1 MRDAHGLDAHS
12 LEPHSL
18 EPHSLEPHSLDAHR
32 LDPHRL
38 GASLY
43 VPATHPK
50 LDSVF
55 TGDTYPDVRS
65 LIACTEDAIA
75 QHQLDA
81 ALARLKEVL
90 PMLPRRDRGPLR
102 FIRPR
107 NVEVFKAILALA
119 GIERVHG
126 FVLPKIDHSTFAG
139 YLKALGDR
147 NFAIM
152 PTLETAAAFEPD
164 AMRALRKLLLLPA
177 HKARCLALRIGGNDL
192 LALLG
197 IRRARNTSIYQT
209 PIGALI
215 PQLVMC
221 FRPHGFQLTGPVFD
235 GLESADTLRAEA
247 MQDRH
252 MGLVGKTAIHP
263 SQTSIIEAVFRVS
276 ECELAAANALLN
288 SDAPVM
294 KFDGSMLER
303 TVHSEWART
312 ILRRSHDRNR
322 HVLEFPGSFELPGA

>member
-1 MRDAHGLDAHS
+1 MLDAHGLDAHS
-12 LEPHSL
+12 RNT
-18 EPHSLEPHSLDAHR
+18 HSLDSNL

-43 VPATHPK
+43 VPAIHPK
-50 LDSVF
+50 LTSVF
-55 TGDTYPDVRS
+55 AGDTYPDVRS

-75 QHQLDA
+75 EHQLDS
-81 ALARLKEVL
+81 ALACLKAVL
-90 PMLPRRDRGPLR
+90 PTLPPRELGSLR

-107 NVEVFKAILALA
+107 NVEVLQALLGLA

-126 FVLPKIDHSTFAG
+126 FVLPKIDHSTISG
-139 YLKALGDR
+139 YLAALGER

-164 AMRALRKLLLLPA
+164 AMRALRKLLLQPA

-197 IRRARNTSIYQT
+197 IRRALNTSIYQT

-235 GLESADTLRAEA
+235 GLESMDTLRAEA

-252 MGLVGKTAIHP
+252 MGLIGKTAIHP
-263 SQTSIIEAVFRVS
+263 SQTGVIESVFRVS
-276 ECELAAANALLN
+276 ECELAAANALL
-288 SDAPVM
+288 SSEAPVI

-312 ILRRSHDRNR
+312 ILQRSQNHTR
-322 HVLEFPGSFELPGA
+322 HPVEIPSA

>member
-1 MRDAHGLDAHS
+1 MRDLHGLDAY
-12 LEPHSL
+12 
-18 EPHSLEPHSLDAHR
+18 SLDAAKFDAASLDAASLDATR

-43 VPATHPK
+43 VPAIHPK
-50 LDSVF
+50 LASVF
-55 TGDTYPDVRS
+55 AGHAYPDVRS

-75 QHQLDA
+75 QHQLDL
-81 ALARLKEVL
+81 ALAQLKEVL
-90 PMLPRRDRGPLR
+90 PTLPTRDRGPLR

-107 NVEVFKAILALA
+107 NVEVLRALLGLV
-119 GIERVHG
+119 GIDRIHG
-126 FVLPKIDHSTFAG
+126 FVLPKIDDSSLGG
-139 YLKALGDR
+139 YLAALGER

-164 AMRALRKLLLLPA
+164 AMRALRKMLLRPA

-197 IRRARNTSIYQT
+197 IRRALNTSIYQT

-235 GLESADTLRAEA
+235 GLESMETLRAEA
-247 MQDRH
+247 LQDRH
-252 MGLVGKTAIHP
+252 MGLIGKTAIHP
-263 SQTSIIEAVFRVS
+263 SQTSVIESVFRVS
-276 ECELAAANALLN
+276 ECELAAANALL
-288 SDAPVM
+288 SSEAPVI

-303 TVHSEWART
+303 TVHSEWARN
-312 ILRRSHDRNR
+312 ILRRSQDRKR
-322 HVLEFPGSFELPGA
+322 HAVELPGI

>member
-1 MRDAHGLDAHS
+1 MRDAHGLDAYS
-12 LEPHSL
+12 LNPPSSELLS
-18 EPHSLEPHSLDAHR
+18 

-43 VPATHPK
+43 VPAIHPK
-50 LDSVF
+50 LASVF
-55 TGDTYPDVRS
+55 AGDTYPDVRS

-75 QHQLDA
+75 EHQLDS

-90 PMLPRRDRGPLR
+90 PTLPPREHGPLR

-107 NVEVFKAILALA
+107 NVEVLQALLGLA

-126 FVLPKIDHSTFAG
+126 FVLPKIDHGTISG
-139 YLKALGDR
+139 YLAALGERD
-147 NFAIM
+147 FAIM
-152 PTLETAAAFEPD
+152 PTLETANAFEPD

-177 HKARCLALRIGGNDL
+177 HKSRCLALRIGGNDL

-197 IRRARNTSIYQT
+197 IRRALNTSIYQT

-235 GLESADTLRAEA
+235 GLDSIDTLRAEA

-252 MGLVGKTAIHP
+252 MGLIGKTAIHP
-263 SQTSIIEAVFRVS
+263 SQTSVIESVFRIS
-276 ECELAAANALLN
+276 ERELAAANALLS
-288 SDAPVM
+288 SDAPVI

-303 TVHSEWART
+303 TVHSEWARN
-312 ILRRSHDRNR
+312 ILQRSLDRSR
-322 HVLEFPGSFELPGA
+322 QVLEFPGV

>member
-1 MRDAHGLDAHS
+1 MLDAHGLDAHS
-12 LEPHSL
+12 RNT
-18 EPHSLEPHSLDAHR
+18 HSLDSHV

-43 VPATHPK
+43 VPAIHPK
-50 LDSVF
+50 LTSVF
-55 TGDTYPDVRS
+55 RGDTYSDVRS

-75 QHQLDA
+75 EHQLDS
-81 ALARLKEVL
+81 ALACLKAVL
-90 PMLPRRDRGPLR
+90 PTLPPRELGPLR

-107 NVEVFKAILALA
+107 SVEVLQAVLGLA

-126 FVLPKIDHSTFAG
+126 FVLPKIDHGTISG
-139 YLKALGDR
+139 YLAALGER

-164 AMRALRKLLLLPA
+164 AMRALRTLLLQPA

-197 IRRARNTSIYQT
+197 IRRALNTSIYQT

-235 GLESADTLRAEA
+235 GLESMDTLRAEA

-252 MGLVGKTAIHP
+252 MGLIGKTAIHP
-263 SQTSIIEAVFRVS
+263 SQTGVIESVFRVS
-276 ECELAAANALLN
+276 ECELAAANALL
-288 SDAPVM
+288 SSEAPVI

-312 ILRRSHDRNR
+312 ILQRSLDRTR
-322 HVLEFPGSFELPGA
+322 HALEFPSA

>member
-1 MRDAHGLDAHS
+1 MRDVHGRDAHS
-12 LEPHSL
+12 LESDRLNSNRLNSDRL
-18 EPHSLEPHSLDAHR
+18 E
-32 LDPHRL
+32 PHRL

-43 VPATHPK
+43 VPATHAK

-55 TGDTYPDVRS
+55 AGDSYPNVRS
-65 LIACTEDAIA
+65 LIACTEDAISE
-75 QHQLDA
+75 HHLDA
-81 ALARLKEVL
+81 ALARLKAVL
-90 PMLPRRDRGPLR
+90 PTLPARNRGPLR

-107 NVEVFKAILALA
+107 NVEVLKAMLALT

-126 FVLPKIDHSTFAG
+126 FVLPKIDHATLPG
-139 YLKALGDR
+139 YLKALGER
-147 NFAIM
+147 NFAMM

-164 AMRALRKLLLLPA
+164 AMRALRKMLLLPA

-235 GLESADTLRAEA
+235 GLEGMDTLRAEA
-247 MQDRH
+247 LQDRH
-252 MGLVGKTAIHP
+252 MGLIGKTAIHP
-263 SQTSIIEAVFRVS
+263 SQTSVIEAVFRVS
-276 ECELAAANALLN
+276 ECELAAANALL
-288 SDAPVM
+288 SSEAAVM

-303 TVHSEWART
+303 TVHAEWART
-312 ILRRSHDRNR
+312 ILQRS
-322 HVLEFPGSFELPGA
+322 L

>member
-1 MRDAHGLDAHS
+1 MHDAHGLDACS
-12 LEPHSL
+12 LA
-18 EPHSLEPHSLDAHR
+18 PHSLDPHR

-43 VPATHPK
+43 VPAIHPK
-50 LDSVF
+50 LAAVF
-55 TGDTYPDVRS
+55 AGHSYPDVRS

-75 QHQLDA
+75 EHQLDS

-90 PMLPRRDRGPLR
+90 PTLPPRAYGPLR

-107 NVEVFKAILALA
+107 NVEVLQALLGLA

-126 FVLPKIDHSTFAG
+126 FVLPKIDHSTVSG
-139 YLKALGDR
+139 YLDALGTR

-152 PTLETAAAFEPD
+152 PTLETTAAFEPD
-164 AMRALRKLLLLPA
+164 AMRALRTLLLQPA
-177 HKARCLALRIGGNDL
+177 HKARCMALRIGGNDL

-235 GLESADTLRAEA
+235 GLESMDTLRAEA
-247 MQDRH
+247 LQDRH
-252 MGLVGKTAIHP
+252 MGLIGKTAIHP
-263 SQTSIIEAVFRVS
+263 SQTGVIESVFRVS
-276 ECELAAANALLN
+276 ECELAAANALL
-288 SDAPVM
+288 SSEAAVI

-303 TVHSEWART
+303 TVHSEWARN
-312 ILRRSHDRNR
+312 ILQRSQDHSR
-322 HVLEFPGSFELPGA
+322 HGMEFPGA